1 MRSLSARVLSLAAA
15 LFLGSAAS
23 AQPTYDLIIR
33 GGRLLDGTGMPW
45 RYADVGVRG
54 DRIVY
59 VGTLPNGA
67 TAQRTIDAT
76 GLYVAPGYIDPHSH
90 ATDSLMVPARAGV
103 RALAH
108 QGITTAV
115 INHDGGGPTDLPA
128 QFKTLV
134 GNQPG
139 VNIVPL
145 IGHNSV
151 RIETM
156 AYDERD
162 PTRQELETM
171 RSIVRR
177 AMEAGAWGLSDG
189 LFYQPANHSK
199 TAEVI
204 ALAQVAAEFNGLY
217 TAHVRDD
224 ADYNVG
230 AVGAVDEVIE
240 VARAT
245 RKTAIVT
252 HIKTMG
258 PRAVGLSKQM
268 IENIEKARAEGLEV
282 WSDQHPYLA
291 SSSSLMAY
299 LIPQWGQD
307 GGPTAILGRL
317 GDPEMI
323 TGIEANLR
331 RRGGA
336 EHIQLTQYPKNPAFE
351 GRRLADLAKERN
363 EDPVDTAIFL
373 FRDSGGRVPVVS
385 FTINE
390 YDSDAFMKMPWNM
403 TDTDGGAPVFGEG
416 VPHPRTYGAFPHKI
430 QRNVVERKIIT
441 LEHAIY
447 TGTGLTASVHGLR
460 DRGFIREGAY
470 ADIQVF
476 DLARIK
482 DTATYERP
490 HSYAEGI
497 VHLLVNGTPTI
508 TDGKFLDARPGRL
521 LLRSDPTAST
531 R

>member
-1 MRSLSARVLSLAAA
+1 MKRLLAFALLLAASVA
-15 LFLGSAAS
+15 SSAS
-23 AQPTYDLIIR
+23 GQTYDVLIR
-33 GGRLLDGTGMPW
+33 GGKLLDGTGTPW
-45 RYADVGVRG
+45 RYADVAIKG
-54 DRIVY
+54 DRIVA
-59 VGTLPNGA
+59 VGRIPDGA
-67 TAQRTIDAT
+67 TAARTIDAR

-90 ATDSLMVPARAGV
+90 ATDSLMVAGRAGV

-108 QGITTAV
+108 QGITTVV
-115 INHDGGGPTDLPA
+115 INHDGGGPIDLPA

-134 GNQPG
+134 GNRPG

-145 IGHNSV
+145 IGHNSA
-151 RIETM
+151 RIATM

-162 PTRQELETM
+162 PTVAELEAM
-171 RSIVRR
+171 RKIVRD
-177 AMEAGAWGLSDG
+177 AMVAGAWGLSDG

-199 TAEVI
+199 TSEVI
-204 ALAQVAAEFNGLY
+204 ALAKVAAEFNGLY

-245 RKTAIVT
+245 GKTAIVT

-258 PRAVGLSKQM
+258 PRAVGLSKAM
-268 IENIEKARAEGLEV
+268 IEHIEQARTEGLEV

-299 LIPQWGQD
+299 LVPQWAQD
-307 GGPTAILGRL
+307 GGLPSILGRL
-317 GDPEMI
+317 NDPEMI
-323 TGIEANLR
+323 TGVEENLR

-336 EHIQLTQYPKNPAFE
+336 EHIQLTQYPANPALE
-351 GRRLADLAKERN
+351 GRRLADIAKERN
-363 EDPVDTAIFL
+363 QDPVDTALSL
-373 FRDSGGRVPVVS
+373 FKESGGRVPVVS
-385 FTINE
+385 HTMNE
-390 YDSDAFMKMPWNM
+390 VDSDAFMRQAWNM

-430 QRNVVERKIIT
+430 ERNVVKRKLIT

-447 TGTGLTASVHGLR
+447 TGTGLTAAVHQLK
-460 DRGFIREGAY
+460 DRGLIQAGAY
-470 ADIQVF
+470 ADVQVF
-476 DLARIK
+476 DLAKVK
-482 DTATYERP
+482 DTATYEKP

-497 VHLLVNGTPTI
+497 VHLFVNGQPTI
-508 TDGKFLDARPGRL
+508 QDGKFLDARPGRL
-521 LLRSDPTAST
+521 LLRHDPAVSN

>member
-1 MRSLSARVLSLAAA
+1 MKCLPVFLLFLVSSLGSLSA
-15 LFLGSAAS
+15 
-23 AQPTYDLIIR
+23 QTYDLLIR
-33 GGRLLDGTGMPW
+33 GGRLLDGTGTPW
-45 RYADVGVRG
+45 RYADVAIKG
-54 DRIVY
+54 DRIVA
-59 VGTLPNGA
+59 VGRIPA
-67 TAQRTIDAT
+67 TATAARTLDAT

-90 ATDSLMVPARAGV
+90 ATDALMVASRAGV

-115 INHDGGGPTDLPA
+115 INHDGGGPTDLPR
-128 QFKTLV
+128 QFATLV
-134 GNQPG
+134 ENQPG

-162 PTRQELETM
+162 PTRDELETM
-171 RSIVRR
+171 RRIVR
-177 AMEAGAWGLSDG
+177 AGMEAGSWGLSDG

-199 TAEVI
+199 TSEVI

-245 RKTAIVT
+245 GKTAIVT

-258 PRAVGLSKQM
+258 PRAVGMSKQM

-299 LIPQWGQD
+299 LVPQWAQD

-317 GDPEMI
+317 NDPEMI
-323 TGIEANLR
+323 TGVEANLR

-351 GRRLADLAKERN
+351 GRRLLDIAKERN
-363 EDPVDTAIFL
+363 EDPTDTVMYL
-373 FRDSGGRVPVVS
+373 FKDSGGRVPVVS

-390 YDSDAFMKMPWNM
+390 YDSDAFMKQAWNM

-416 VPHPRTYGAFPHKI
+416 VPHPRTYGAFPYKI
-430 QRNVVERKIIT
+430 ARNVIERKIIT

-460 DRGFIREGAY
+460 DRGFVREGAY
-470 ADIQVF
+470 ADLQVF
-476 DLARIK
+476 DLAKIK
-482 DTATYERP
+482 DTATFERP

-497 VHLLVNGTPTI
+497 VHLFVNGVPTI

-521 LLRSDPTAST
+521 LRRQDPTAST